1 MQMWTIMN
9 IGLILLSVSV
19 GSFESTCWHTG
30 NFISTQPWFFF
41 KTMVLK
47 SKLREIPSGGDSAVT
62 AKDLGSIPGQGT
74 KGPQAVQQGQK
85 PTPQWKVNDLD
96 RHLSK
101 RDSLREGSLALHKK
115 HKKSAFV
122 FPREGNER

>member
-1 MQMWTIMN
+1 MWA
-9 IGLILLSVSV
+9 LLRVLAGTLATSSR
-19 GSFESTCWHTG
+19 H
-30 NFISTQPWFFF
+30 NPDFFF

-85 PTPQWKVNDLD
+85 PTPQ
-96 RHLSK
+96 
-101 RDSLREGSLALHKK
+101 
-115 HKKSAFV
+115 
-122 FPREGNER
+122 